1 MLVFWVIAGLL
12 LVGTLSL
19 LLPSLLR
26 AARVD
31 AADAGVE
38 KRAIFRQQF
47 DELEQDRTSGV
58 LAVEQYDLAK
68 AELERRML
76 DETGAA
82 VPVVRTFVSDR
93 RLAVILLLVLPLAAV
108 LLYLKIGNPQ
118 AIVNPDGVVSAE
130 QMASDVEP
138 LLKALRAK
146 LEKSPDDA
154 AGWALLGRTLME
166 LQRPGEAV
174 SAYENAVRL
183 LPEDPQVL
191 VDYAD
196 VLGVL
201 NGRSLAGKPEE
212 LIKHALKINPHHVK
226 ALLLAATAAFDRE
239 NYQDAIAYWERLQ
252 QDLPASSELLPD
264 ISAALAE
271 ARKRSGKAPAP
282 AVSGASISGTVTIKP
297 ALAAKLDPSATL
309 FVFAR
314 AATGA
319 PMPLAIARASL
330 RDLPYHFH
338 LDDSN
343 ALMPDHKLSG
353 AKQVVLVARISK
365 GGDAKP
371 QPGDLQGM
379 SAAVSPDGRTQDV
392 VIDQVLP

>member
-174 SAYENAVRL
+174 SAYENAVR
-183 LPEDPQVL
+183 
-191 VDYAD
+191 
-196 VLGVL
+196 
-201 NGRSLAGKPEE
+201 
-212 LIKHALKINPHHVK
+212 
-226 ALLLAATAAFDRE
+226 
-239 NYQDAIAYWERLQ
+239 
-252 QDLPASSELLPD
+252 
-264 ISAALAE
+264 
-271 ARKRSGKAPAP
+271 
-282 AVSGASISGTVTIKP
+282 
-297 ALAAKLDPSATL
+297 
-309 FVFAR
+309 
-314 AATGA
+314 
-319 PMPLAIARASL
+319 
-330 RDLPYHFH
+330 
-338 LDDSN
+338 
-343 ALMPDHKLSG
+343 
-353 AKQVVLVARISK
+353 
-365 GGDAKP
+365 
-371 QPGDLQGM
+371 
-379 SAAVSPDGRTQDV
+379 
-392 VIDQVLP
+392 